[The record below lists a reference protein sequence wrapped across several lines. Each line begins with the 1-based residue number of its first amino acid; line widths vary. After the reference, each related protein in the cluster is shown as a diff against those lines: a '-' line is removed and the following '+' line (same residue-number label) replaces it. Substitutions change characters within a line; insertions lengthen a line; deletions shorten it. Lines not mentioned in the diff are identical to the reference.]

1 MNSASKSPM
10 GSNREAGFTLLETL
24 MAAAFVAVG
33 LLALSAMQGI
43 SLARN
48 VDASELTRVT
58 NLASDIIERMQFNRQ
73 NVDQYNGVNT
83 KASTPCPAT
92 MGIMA
97 RGDCL
102 QWEAM
107 LEAPAAKLS
116 GVQGTVTV
124 TAEGPTSPALNQR
137 RVTVRVS
144 WTGSMKSGATLLR
157 SRSVT
162 LETVIAPE

>member
-1 MNSASKSPM
+1 MSQRQTDES
-10 GSNREAGFTLLETL
+10 GFTLLEAL
-24 MAAAFVAVG
+24 LASAFLSIG

-58 NLASDIIERMQFNRQ
+58 NLASDIIERIQFNRK
-73 NVDQYNGVNT
+73 NVNDYSGLDT
-83 KASTPCPAT
+83 KAGTPCPT
-92 MGIMA
+92 SMGLMA

-102 QWEAM
+102 QWKAL
-107 LEAPAAKLS
+107 LEDPAARLE
-116 GVQGTVTV
+116 TVKGIVSV

-137 RVTVRVS
+137 RVTVTVS
-144 WTGSMKSGATLLR
+144 WMGSMKSGSTVKR

-162 LETVIAPE
+162 METVIAPE